1 MRLFVAVEIDEAARA
16 VAGDVQQRLRVALT
30 PLLHARWV
38 PPENM
43 HLTVRFIGQIDDAR
57 VAAVIEALAPPIDVA
72 PFDIELGGC
81 GVFPPGGAPRVLWI
95 GLKRGLPSLA
105 QLHDAFDQRLRPFG
119 FEPEARP
126 FSAHL
131 TLARVKDAPR
141 HSARAVHDAVSRIDV
156 PATRWPVSHATM
168 FESHLSPKGP
178 RYVAIGRTELLTG
191 QL

>member
-16 VAGDVQQRLRVALT
+16 VARAAQERLQIAVPPVLR
-30 PLLHARWV
+30 ARWV

-43 HLTVRFIGQIDDAR
+43 HLTVRFIGHVDDAR
-57 VAAVIEALAPPIDVA
+57 AQALIEALTPPIDAA

-81 GVFPPGGAPRVLWI
+81 GTFPTGGTPRVVWI
-95 GLKRGLPSLA
+95 GLKRGLASLA
-105 QLHDAFDQRLRPFG
+105 QLHDAFNQRLRPFG

-141 HSARAVHDAVSRIDV
+141 GSGRAVRDALSGIQV
-156 PATRWPVSHATM
+156 PATPWHVSHSTV
-168 FESHLSPKGP
+168 FQSHPSPKGP
-178 RYVAIGRTELLTG
+178 RYVAIGRTELKTG
-191 QL
+191 GL

>member
-16 VAGDVQQRLRVALT
+16 VAAAVQHRLRLAVS
-30 PLLHARWV
+30 PLLEVRWV
-38 PPENM
+38 RPENM
-43 HLTVRFIGQIDDAR
+43 HLTVRFIGHVDDAQ
-57 VAAVIEALAPPIDVA
+57 APAVVEALSPPIEVA

-81 GVFPPGGAPRVLWI
+81 GMFPPGGAPRVLWI

-105 QLHDAFDQRLRPFG
+105 QLHDAFNQRLRRFG

-141 HSARAVHDAVSRIDV
+141 GSGRAAREAVTGIHV
-156 PATRWPVSHATM
+156 PDTRWHVNHATV
-168 FESHLSPKGP
+168 FQSHLSPKGP
-178 RYVAIGRTELLTG
+178 RYEAIGSTELLTG
-191 QL
+191 KL